1 MFSLEKKNR
10 QKYFNEIVSNLDE
23 YSYRN
28 KRYNINYAIA
38 LGFCTKDVN
47 LSDLVDVKRRTDK
60 YIPLEDNLC
69 CVVFDCI
76 DSESSLKAAQN
87 LKTEIEKSCLNE
99 DFFMRVATSIE
110 HESALKM
117 TNSLFDNLELF
128 LRNLNAS
135 SDLVVN
141 G

>member
-1 MFSLEKKNR
+1 MSRFEKENR

-28 KRYNINYAIA
+28 KRYNINFAIA

-47 LSDLVDVKRRTDK
+47 LGDLVDVKRRTDK
-60 YIPLEDNLC
+60 YIPLENNLC

-87 LKTEIEKSCLNE
+87 LKAEVEKSCLNE
-99 DFFMRVATSIE
+99 DFFMRVATSVE
-110 HESALKM
+110 HESTLKM
-117 TNSLFDNLELF
+117 ANSLFDNLELF
-128 LRNLNAS
+128 LANLNANS
-135 SDLVVN
+135 NLVAN